1 MLCSQQEIAL
11 RGHNESLKSLN
22 RGNFIEILKLIAIHD
37 EIVKSR
43 LTCGPRN
50 AIYTSPNIQNELL
63 HIMSGM
69 VQGIICRKIQEAG
82 YFSILVDESKD
93 C

>member
-1 MLCSQQEIAL
+1 MMKLLKADLHVDPEMLSI
-11 RGHNESLKSLN
+11 
-22 RGNFIEILKLIAIHD
+22 
-37 EIVKSR
+37 
-43 LTCGPRN
+43 
-50 AIYTSPNIQNELL
+50 SPNIQNELL

-82 YFSILVDESKD
+82 YFTILVDESKD